1 MSVHPCLCIS
11 TCIDTLYITLHYVKL
26 YMRIC
31 WDPLRSQMLKQQL
44 QYLLLPFLFLP
55 LNIQICPSLRKWLWS
70 IRKPGCAGT
79 VSSRWALPWWPQMLS
94 VRGLLSV
101 SPQTTRTICFSFLC
115 SSPLLHL
122 GYLFICMCGSI
133 PDLSSGGLRRRELT
147 GAAERSH
154 TGDKEQAHS
163 RFFIVV
169 VVKQNGYKC
178 NPL

>member
-70 IRKPGCAGT
+70 IRKPGCAWPGCFFT
-79 VSSRWALPWWPQMLS
+79 LGSSMVA
-94 VRGLLSV
+94 
-101 SPQTTRTICFSFLC
+101 
-115 SSPLLHL
+115 
-122 GYLFICMCGSI
+122 
-133 PDLSSGGLRRRELT
+133 PDVVCPR
-147 GAAERSH
+147 AAERFPTDNKDNLLQLPLLLSSPSP
-154 TGDKEQAHS
+154 GL
-163 RFFIVV
+163 FIHLHVWQYPRL
-169 VVKQNGYKC
+169 K
-178 NPL
+178 

>member
-31 WDPLRSQMLKQQL
+31 WDPLRSHVKTAVAI
-44 QYLLLPFLFLP
+44 FAAAFFLP

-94 VRGLLSV
+94 VRGLQSD
-101 SPQTTRTICFSFLC
+101 SPQTTRTICFGFLC

-122 GYLFICMCGSI
+122 GYLFICICGSI
-133 PDLSSGGLRRRELT
+133 PDLCEGSGGLRRRELT

-154 TGDKEQAHS
+154 TGDKEQAHP
-163 RFFIVV
+163 RVFIVV